1 MFGFVWFNPVMLLL
15 TAYFEIHI
23 SNVIQTV
30 SDLILEAKWPF
41 SNKPKPFSVSGRVDH
56 FIYTIY
62 HCNIELYFLRSFHY
76 CKPHNWFK
84 VLCATWLLL
93 FRPLHKS
100 REKSCLT
107 SSYCYLLLIRFRLF
121 FLKVFSGNQAM
132 GKFNKCI
139 NNLYLSSTRI
149 LFTHD
154 GWKKTVRE
162 CFLMVNLAIR
172 AALTGLCHW
181 RHCGTADWLSVWA
194 SPWWQMCF
202 QCCRDWNMS
211 DRSELWGRGSLV
223 SFCWY
228 TFPSCRVPISGWKM
242 IGFPLICYHWEE

>member
-121 FLKVFSGNQAM
+121 FYKCLVETKPWENSINVSITSICPVLAYYSLMMAEKRQSESVF
-132 GKFNKCI
+132 
-139 NNLYLSSTRI
+139 
-149 LFTHD
+149 
-154 GWKKTVRE
+154 
-162 CFLMVNLAIR
+162 
-172 AALTGLCHW
+172 
-181 RHCGTADWLSVWA
+181 
-194 SPWWQMCF
+194 
-202 QCCRDWNMS
+202 
-211 DRSELWGRGSLV
+211 
-223 SFCWY
+223 
-228 TFPSCRVPISGWKM
+228 
-242 IGFPLICYHWEE
+242 